1 MVRTTAGERRFN
13 KVIFSELT
21 DPNCY
26 PAPFWGERAL
36 CREPESHLSD

>member
-21 DPNCY
+21 DPNC
-26 PAPFWGERAL
+26 PAPLWEERAL